1 MPDLTDEEIAQMAS
15 EYTDEDRAEFLAWLA
30 TRPESV
36 QALGAKYP
44 PSIPYRV
51 RDGAPYGGSAP
62 GCIVAVFSYYED
74 GTLSVVVVRPS
85 TITSAMLAEHT
96 RFQMDPEWL
105 EPYEVPGRPS

>member
-1 MPDLTDEEIAQMAS
+1 MTNLTDAEIKALVAQ
-15 EYTDEDRAEFLAWLA
+15 YDDEAQAEFETWLA

-74 GTLSVVVVRPS
+74 GTVSVVVVRPS
-85 TITSAMLAEHT
+85 SIVSALLADTT
-96 RFQMDPEWL
+96 RFQMDPAWL
-105 EPYEVPGRPS
+105 EPYEVTP